1 RAYWALFRRRLERL
15 APGEPDT
22 GLTRERWVI
31 PFLSLLGY
39 DLAYQGWVE
48 AAGRKWP
55 ISHRADPDPQAP
67 PVLVVGY
74 GTDLSRADRALG
86 NRSPHG
92 LLQDYLN
99 ASEHLWGLVT
109 NGRSLRLLRQTPFLR
124 RQAYLEVDLEG
135 LMEGDAQAEF
145 ALLFRLLHR
154 SRLPRRAEEGRE
166 CLLERYHQEA
176 VAQGDRA
183 RERLRDGVE
192 RFLEELGTGFLQGPH
207 GEELAR
213 DPEALYGDVLRLAY
227 RLLFLLVAEAR
238 GILGGNE
245 AYREGYGLARLAR
258 LVDDPEAYTEE
269 GDLWL
274 GL

>member
-1 RAYWALFRRRLERL
+1 MLRGTLERKGSRIRLEGGLFGQDFLERLLKGEVALGQAARDFGLRGSLQEATAQAYEDARAYWALFRRRLERL

-124 RQAYLEVDLEG
+124 RQAYLEVDL
-135 LMEGDAQAEF
+135 
-145 ALLFRLLHR
+145 
-154 SRLPRRAEEGRE
+154 
-166 CLLERYHQEA
+166 
-176 VAQGDRA
+176 
-183 RERLRDGVE
+183 
-192 RFLEELGTGFLQGPH
+192 
-207 GEELAR
+207 
-213 DPEALYGDVLRLAY
+213 
-227 RLLFLLVAEAR
+227 
-238 GILGGNE
+238 
-245 AYREGYGLARLAR
+245 
-258 LVDDPEAYTEE
+258 
-269 GDLWL
+269 
-274 GL
+274 